1 MFKQGESAMSLTCQ
15 RVAILIDEVN
25 IFLTAREL
33 YKGMKPN
40 IKAILDKLNDREIV
54 RVISYCV
61 ETPNNNVEFFSQRV
75 KPLGIEVKSKSIQ
88 IFDNGQTKGDWDIDI
103 ALDAVQLSNK
113 VDVITLIT
121 GDGDF
126 VPLVHYLKSQ
136 GVKVEL
142 MAFHQKVSQELVKS
156 VDEFIP
162 IASDLLTKWSKQ

>member
-1 MFKQGESAMSLTCQ
+1 MSLACQ

-33 YKGMKPN
+33 YKDMKPN
-40 IKAILDKLNDREIV
+40 IKAILNKLNDREIV

-61 ETPNNNVEFFSQRV
+61 ETPNNDVAFFSRRM
-75 KPLGIEVKSKSIQ
+75 KALGIEVKSKAIQ
-88 IFDNGQTKGDWDIDI
+88 TFDNGQTKGDWDIDI
-103 ALDAVQLSNK
+103 TLDAVQLSNK
-113 VDVITLIT
+113 VDVITLAT

-126 VPLVHYLKSQ
+126 VPLAYYLKSQ

-142 MAFHQKVSQELVKS
+142 MAFPQRVSQELVKS

-162 IASDLLTKWSKQ
+162 ITSDLLTKRSKQ